1 MGEYD
6 RYCLIIKTLL
16 LRVCW
21 KYVCVNGVI
30 AMDEFLALGCMSR

>member
-16 LRVCW
+16 LCVCLKMSVW
-21 KYVCVNGVI
+21 MDGVI
-30 AMDEFLALGCMSR
+30 AVDVFGLWDA